1 MDKEF
6 LEGLIGPEA
15 AQEVLALHQ
24 KELDTLRLQQA
35 LGTAMRQAGGR
46 NEKAIRALL
55 DEQAIL
61 ESGDMEQAARA
72 AVGNLKKE
80 NPWLFAPPQVS
91 SPGTGAVA
99 VNHRP
104 TMEDVGKMTLA
115 EYRRYRQGR

>member
-15 AQEVLALHQ
+15 AQQVLALHQ

-61 ESGDMEQAARA
+61 ESGDMELEESLKLYEEGIGLVRNCSALLEKAEQSVKMLQLQADGGIA
-72 AVGNLKKE
+72 LTD
-80 NPWLFAPPQVS
+80 F
-91 SPGTGAVA
+91 
-99 VNHRP
+99 
-104 TMEDVGKMTLA
+104 
-115 EYRRYRQGR
+115 QGSEV